1 MIVVSDTSPVL
12 ALAAIG
18 QLKLLRSLFDE
29 VVIPEA
35 VSRELT
41 HKNPD
46 FLALPS
52 WLRSQRA
59 SDQDLVALLLAEI
72 DLAEAEAIAI
82 AIELHADLLLID
94 ERIGRKVAQQR
105 GLAYTGLIG
114 VLLEAKRRGFLAAV
128 RPLLD
133 DLFTKAGFR
142 ISMSLRKRTI
152 TLAGEGDV

>member
-1 MIVVSDTSPVL
+1 M

-18 QLKLLRSLFDE
+18 QLELLRSLFDE

-35 VSRELT
+35 VNRELAY
-41 HKNPD
+41 KNPT
-46 FLALPS
+46 LLPLPS

-59 SDQDLVALLLAEI
+59 SNQDLVSSLLAEI
-72 DLAEAEAIAI
+72 DLGEAEAIALV
-82 AIELHADLLLID
+82 IELNADLLLID

-105 GLAYTGLIG
+105 GLAYTGLVG
-114 VLLEAKRRGFLAAV
+114 VLIEAKRRGYLPAV

-142 ISMSLRKRTI
+142 ISLRLRKHTL
-152 TLAGEGDV
+152 TLAGEGDA

>member
-12 ALAAIG
+12 ALAAIE
-18 QLKLLRSLFDE
+18 QLELLRFLFEE

-35 VSRELT
+35 VNRELT

-46 FLALPS
+46 FLPLPS

-59 SDQDLVALLLAEI
+59 SDQTLVTSLLAEI
-72 DLAEAEAIAI
+72 DLAEAEAKAL

-114 VLLEAKRRGFLAAV
+114 VLLEAKRRGYLPAV

-142 ISMSLRKRTI
+142 ISMRLRKHTL
-152 TLAGEGDV
+152 TLAGEGDA